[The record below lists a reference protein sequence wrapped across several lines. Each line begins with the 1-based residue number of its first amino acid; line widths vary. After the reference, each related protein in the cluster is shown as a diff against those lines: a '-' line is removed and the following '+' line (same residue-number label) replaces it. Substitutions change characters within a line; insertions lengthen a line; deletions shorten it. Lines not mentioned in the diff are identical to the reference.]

1 MRRGFATIQFLR
13 VRRISG
19 FEEESLEVGN
29 LKEEEEEGKC
39 GIMDLI

>member
-19 FEEESLEVGN
+19 FEEESLEVGKRKKK
-29 LKEEEEEGKC
+29 KESVVLW
-39 GIMDLI
+39 I

>member
-19 FEEESLEVGN
+19 FEESLEVGN